1 VNQKTRLAI
10 VAGIIVAIAAGAT
23 FVAVS
28 APSTP
33 EPTVDNGGNSTEGG
47 RQITVDLSEN
57 LSVEAK

>member
-1 VNQKTRLAI
+1 MNQKTRLAI

-23 FVAVS
+23 FMAVS
-28 APSTP
+28 APSPP
-33 EPTVDNGGNSTEGG
+33 EPPVDNGGNGTEGG